1 MSRRDRVRR
10 LERRQRAADRDL
22 AERAALLALVTG
34 RPVADLLAEAAA
46 SRDQVAALQQAGE
59 DVTAA
64 MAAGAP
70 PSAVLL
76 SFFSGR
82 MHREP

>member
-10 LERRQRAADRDL
+10 LERHQRAADRDL

-34 RPVADLLAEAAA
+34 RPVADLLAEVAT

-59 DVTAA
+59 DVTTAL
-64 MAAGAP
+64 AAGAP
-70 PSAVLL
+70 PSAVLAA
-76 SFFSGR
+76 FFSGR